1 MNILIASIYSYNS
14 YSRGI
19 MPDVLQSLIDE
30 YPNAK
35 IYYLTCSNSFSTC
48 YFNEKSKP
56 EYCFRC
62 KTSTKNI
69 LSLVSGEFTHLKLN
83 DIITSSH
90 NKVANNF
97 FAGNQHIT
105 KDLCFENFEIGEA
118 SISTYISKTRDKE
131 LLEIENSFVRD
142 IAFNSLKVY
151 LSLKRFIQD
160 KNIDVVYNF
169 NGRQDYLR
177 AVFKASLANE
187 IDCFN
192 IERAR
197 IGGSIELFKNVLP
210 HNILAKKKHIDDHWN
225 NSELPLKEKIQIGSK
240 FFKDQKSGKSVIF
253 QSYTKEMQKQE
264 LPDSIKN
271 GKKNIILYTSS
282 DDEFAAIGKEFENPY
297 FETQNEGI
305 KYVVNILNNYKNEY
319 NVFVR
324 MHPNLKNVNYPYVE
338 ELRDMKK
345 LGENIFVIE
354 PDSQVD
360 TYALMDLADKVISFG
375 STTGL
380 EANFW
385 EKPVILLNKCFYYY
399 SNVCHVPEN
408 KNEIKSLL
416 LKELTP
422 LERIASIKFGFY
434 YLTGGIKT
442 KYYSENDFESGVFFK
457 DTNTY
462 SYSLNQKIKAKW
474 IELFG

>member
-62 KTSTKNI
+62 KTSTKNT

-90 NKVANNF
+90 DKAANNF
-97 FAGNQHIT
+97 FAGNQTIT
-105 KDLCFENFEIGEA
+105 KHLYFEIFEIGEA
-118 SISTYISKTRDKE
+118 SLSTYISKTRDKE
-131 LLEIENSFVRD
+131 LLEIENSFVLD

-151 LSLKRFIQD
+151 LSLKKFIQD

-177 AVFKASLANE
+177 AVFKAALVNG

-197 IGGSIELFKNVLP
+197 LGGSIEVFKNVLP

-225 NSELPLKEKIQIGSK
+225 YSALPLKEKIKIGSR
-240 FFKDQKSGKSVIF
+240 FFEDQKAGKSVIF
-253 QSYTKEMQKQE
+253 QSYTKEMHKQE
-264 LPDSIKN
+264 LPDNIRN

-297 FETQNEGI
+297 FKTQNEGI
-305 KYVVNILNNYKNEY
+305 NYVVNILNNYKQEY
-319 NVFVR
+319 NLFIR
-324 MHPNLKNVNYPYVE
+324 MHPNLKGVNYPYVE
-338 ELRDMKK
+338 ELRNMRN

-360 TYALMDLADKVISFG
+360 TYALMTLANKVISFG

-399 SNVCHVPEN
+399 SNVCHVPKN
-408 KNEIKSLL
+408 KSQIKNLL
-416 LKELTP
+416 LEELAP

-442 KYYSENDFESGVFFK
+442 KYYTENDFESGVFFK

-462 SYSLNQKIKAKW
+462 SYSLNQKVKAKW